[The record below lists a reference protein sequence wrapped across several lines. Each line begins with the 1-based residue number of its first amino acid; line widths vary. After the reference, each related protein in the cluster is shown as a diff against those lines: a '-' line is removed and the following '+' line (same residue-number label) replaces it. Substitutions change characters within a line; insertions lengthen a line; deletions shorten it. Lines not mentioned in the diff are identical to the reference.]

1 MIVHIVALFLI
12 FLRKLHTVFH
22 NDCTNLHSTNSVGNG
37 NPPQYTCLGNPMD
50 RGAWCATVHG
60 VANSWTWL
68 SGWAW
73 IQQCVCVWGGFPFIH
88 ILAYIIAVLT
98 DVRRYLIVV
107 LICTSLMI
115 SDVKHLF
122 RYVLAISMSSL
133 GNCLLTVFAHFEI
146 RLFLTFLPLSCM
158 SSLHIL
164 DINISYYIS
173 QI

>member
-1 MIVHIVALFLI
+1 MLN
-12 FLRKLHTVFH
+12 FLRSIPPVFH
-22 NDCTNLHSTNSVGNG
+22 SGSTNLHPHQKYTSV
-37 NPPQYTCLGNPMD
+37 PFSLHPCQHLISL
-50 RGAWCATVHG
+50 AFLIISILIG
-60 VANSWTWL
+60 VRS
-68 SGWAW
+68 
-73 IQQCVCVWGGFPFIH
+73 
-88 ILAYIIAVLT
+88 
-98 DVRRYLIVV
+98 YLIVV
-107 LICTSLMI
+107 LICISLMI
-115 SDVKHLF
+115 SDVEHLF